1 MATKPRMIVP
11 NAFYQIRSVSIPELK
26 AFSSEK
32 MKLFLL
38 KQLSITKEK
47 YSFKCFSW
55 SIMDDHYH
63 LVVQSSEETISKFMQ
78 RVNFLFAKYFN
89 RTNKRKGTVFA
100 TRFSSVIIQADKEHI
115 EKTIRYIHFNPV
127 RCKECTVEGMD
138 QHRWSGHHALVNG
151 IEDDILDREDT
162 ISLFGSLEN
171 YHSFIQ
177 SGDPY
182 CRNDEVIEK
191 IRKAN
196 KGCQSFSNP
205 ESWVI
210 GDEEF
215 VGRMIELNSNRRVR
229 LARHV
234 VENVTLDSLIDRV
247 GVCINRKREELID
260 HSGRMNE
267 ISTARELFALVGVS
281 HFGFSCINLATYLG
295 VSGSAVSKM
304 ISRSCRIK
312 ELDFLKKMVCT

>member
-1 MATKPRMIVP
+1 MTVP
-11 NAFYQIRSVSIPELK
+11 NAFYQIRSACIPELK
-26 AFSSEK
+26 VFSSEK
-32 MKLFLL
+32 MKNFLL
-38 KQLSITKEK
+38 KQISTAKEK

-78 RVNFLFAKYFN
+78 RINFVFAKYFN
-89 RTNKRKGTVFA
+89 RVNKRKGTVFG
-100 TRFSSVIIQADKEHI
+100 RFSSVIIQANKEHI

-127 RCKECTVEGMD
+127 RRKDCTVKGMD
-138 QHRWSGHHALVNG
+138 QYRWSGHHALVNG
-151 IEDDILDREDT
+151 SKDDILDRED
-162 ISLFGSLEN
+162 IIGLFGSLEN
-171 YHSFIQ
+171 FRGFIQ

-182 CRNDEVIEK
+182 CRNDEIIEK

-205 ESWVI
+205 ELWVI

-215 VGRMIELNSNRRVR
+215 VGKMIEINKNRRVR

-267 ISTARELFALVGVS
+267 ISTARELFALVGVN
-281 HFGFSCINLATYLG
+281 HFGFSCINLGTYLG

-304 ISRSCRIK
+304 ISRSCRIN
-312 ELDFLKKMVCT
+312 ELEFLKEMVCT

>member
-11 NAFYQIRSVSIPELK
+11 NAFYQIRSACIPELK

-32 MKLFLL
+32 MKTYLL
-38 KQLSITKEK
+38 KQISISKEK
-47 YSFKCFSW
+47 YAFKCFSW
-55 SIMDDHYH
+55 SIMDNHYH

-78 RVNFLFAKYFN
+78 RVNFVFAKYFN
-89 RTNKRKGTVFA
+89 RINKRKGTVFG
-100 TRFSSVIIQADKEHI
+100 RFSSVIIQEDKEHI
-115 EKTIRYIHFNPV
+115 EKAIRYIHFNPV
-127 RCKECTVEGMD
+127 RRKDCTVKGMD
-138 QHRWSGHHALVNG
+138 QHRWSGHYAMVNG
-151 IEDDILDREDT
+151 IKDDILDREDV
-162 ISLFGSLEN
+162 IGLFGSLEN
-171 YHSFIQ
+171 YRSFIQ

-196 KGCQSFSNP
+196 KGCQSFSKP
-205 ESWVI
+205 EFWVI

-215 VGRMIELNSNRRVR
+215 VGKMIEINNNRRVR

-247 GVCINRKREELID
+247 GACINRKREELID

-267 ISTARELFALVGVS
+267 ISTARELFALVGVN
-281 HFGFSCINLATYLG
+281 HFGFSCINLGTYLG

-304 ISRSCRIK
+304 ISRSCRIN
-312 ELDFLKKMVCT
+312 ELEFLKEMVCT

>member
-1 MATKPRMIVP
+1 MATKPRMTVP
-11 NAFYQIRSVSIPELK
+11 NAFYQIRSACIPELK
-26 AFSSEK
+26 VFSSEK
-32 MKLFLL
+32 MKNFLL
-38 KQLSITKEK
+38 KQISTAKEK

-78 RVNFLFAKYFN
+78 RINFVFAKYFN
-89 RTNKRKGTVFA
+89 RVNKRKGTVFG
-100 TRFSSVIIQADKEHI
+100 RFSSVIIQANKEHI

-127 RCKECTVEGMD
+127 RRKDCTVKGMD
-138 QHRWSGHHALVNG
+138 QYRWSGHHALVNG
-151 IEDDILDREDT
+151 SKDDILDRED
-162 ISLFGSLEN
+162 IIGLFGSLEN
-171 YHSFIQ
+171 FRGFIQ

-182 CRNDEVIEK
+182 CRNDEIIEK

-205 ESWVI
+205 ELWVI

-215 VGRMIELNSNRRVR
+215 VGKMIEINKNRRVR

-247 GVCINRKREELID
+247 GACINRKREELID

-267 ISTARELFALVGVS
+267 ISTARELFALVGVN
-281 HFGFSCINLATYLG
+281 HFGFSCINLGTYLG

-304 ISRSCRIK
+304 ISRSCRIN
-312 ELDFLKKMVCT
+312 ELEFLKEMVCT

>member
-1 MATKPRMIVP
+1 MIVP
-11 NAFYQIRSVSIPELK
+11 NAFYQIRSVCIPELK
-26 AFSSEK
+26 VFSSEK
-32 MKLFLL
+32 MKTYLL
-38 KQLSITKEK
+38 KQISIAKGK
-47 YSFKCFSW
+47 YSFKCLSW
-55 SIMDDHYH
+55 SIMDNHYH

-78 RVNFLFAKYFN
+78 RINSIFAKYFN
-89 RTNKRKGTVFA
+89 KTNKRKGTVFG
-100 TRFSSVIIQADKEHI
+100 RFSSVIVQSDKEHI
-115 EKTIRYIHFNPV
+115 EKAIRYIHFNPV
-127 RCKECTVEGMD
+127 RRRDCTVGGMD
-138 QHRWSGHHALVNG
+138 QHRWCGHHALVNG
-151 IEDDILDREDT
+151 SKDEILDREDV

-171 YHSFIQ
+171 YRSFIQ
-177 SGDPY
+177 SGDPF

-234 VENVTLDSLIDRV
+234 VENVTLDSLIERV
-247 GVCINRKREELID
+247 GACINRKREELID

-267 ISTARELFALVGVS
+267 ISTARELFALVGVI

-304 ISRSCRIK
+304 ISRCSKIN
-312 ELDFLKKMVCT
+312 ELEFLKEMVCT

>member
-11 NAFYQIRSVSIPELK
+11 NAFYQIRSVCIPELK
-26 AFSSEK
+26 VFSSEK
-32 MKLFLL
+32 MKTYLL
-38 KQLSITKEK
+38 KQISIAKGK
-47 YSFKCFSW
+47 YSFKCLSW
-55 SIMDDHYH
+55 SIMDNHYH

-78 RVNFLFAKYFN
+78 RVNSLVAKYFN
-89 RTNKRKGTVFA
+89 RINKRKGTVFG
-100 TRFSSVIIQADKEHI
+100 RFSSVIIQANKEHI

-127 RCKECTVEGMD
+127 RRKDCTVKGMD
-138 QHRWSGHHALVNG
+138 QYRWSGHHALVNG
-151 IEDDILDREDT
+151 SKDDILDRED
-162 ISLFGSLEN
+162 IIGLFGSLEN
-171 YHSFIQ
+171 FRGFIQ

-182 CRNDEVIEK
+182 CRNDEIIEK

-205 ESWVI
+205 ELWVI

-215 VGRMIELNSNRRVR
+215 VGKMIEINKNRRVR

-247 GVCINRKREELID
+247 GACINRKREELID
-260 HSGRMNE
+260 HSGRINE
-267 ISTARELFALVGVS
+267 ISTAREIFALVGVS
-281 HFGFSCINLATYLG
+281 HFGFSCINLANYLG

-304 ISRSCRIK
+304 ISRSCRINGIEFFK
-312 ELDFLKKMVCT
+312 EMVCT

>member
-11 NAFYQIRSVSIPELK
+11 NAFYQIKSACIPELK
-26 AFSSEK
+26 VFSSEK
-32 MKLFLL
+32 MKTYLL
-38 KQLSITKEK
+38 KQISIAKGK

-55 SIMDDHYH
+55 SIMDNHYH

-78 RVNFLFAKYFN
+78 RINSIFAKYFN
-89 RTNKRKGTVFA
+89 KTNKRKGTVFG
-100 TRFSSVIIQADKEHI
+100 RFSSVIVQSDKEHI
-115 EKTIRYIHFNPV
+115 EKAIRYVHFNPV
-127 RCKECTVEGMD
+127 RCKDCTVKGMD

-151 IEDDILDREDT
+151 SKDDILDREDV
-162 ISLFGSLEN
+162 ISLFGSQEN
-171 YHSFIQ
+171 YRSFIQ
-177 SGDPY
+177 SGDPF

-196 KGCQSFSNP
+196 KGCQNFSNP

-215 VGRMIELNSNRRVR
+215 VGKMIEINSNRRVR

-234 VENVTLDSLIDRV
+234 VENVTLDSLIERV
-247 GVCINRKREELID
+247 GACINRKREELID

-267 ISTARELFALVGVS
+267 ISTARELFALVGVI
-281 HFGFSCINLATYLG
+281 HFGFSCINLGTYLG

-304 ISRSCRIK
+304 ISRCSRIN
-312 ELDFLKKMVCT
+312 ELDFLKEMVCT

>member
-1 MATKPRMIVP
+1 MTVP
-11 NAFYQIRSVSIPELK
+11 NAFYQIRSACIPELK
-26 AFSSEK
+26 VFSSEK
-32 MKLFLL
+32 MKNFLL
-38 KQLSITKEK
+38 KQISTAKEK

-78 RVNFLFAKYFN
+78 RINFVFAKYFN
-89 RTNKRKGTVFA
+89 RVNKRKGTVFG
-100 TRFSSVIIQADKEHI
+100 RFSSVIIQANKEHI

-127 RCKECTVEGMD
+127 RRKDCTVKGMD
-138 QHRWSGHHALVNG
+138 QYRWSGHHALVNG
-151 IEDDILDREDT
+151 SKDDILDRED
-162 ISLFGSLEN
+162 IIGLFGSLEN
-171 YHSFIQ
+171 FRGFIQ

-182 CRNDEVIEK
+182 CRNDEIIEK

-205 ESWVI
+205 ELWVI

-215 VGRMIELNSNRRVR
+215 VGKMIEINKNRRVR

-281 HFGFSCINLATYLG
+281 HFGFSCINLGTYLG

-312 ELDFLKKMVCT
+312 ELEFLKEMVCT